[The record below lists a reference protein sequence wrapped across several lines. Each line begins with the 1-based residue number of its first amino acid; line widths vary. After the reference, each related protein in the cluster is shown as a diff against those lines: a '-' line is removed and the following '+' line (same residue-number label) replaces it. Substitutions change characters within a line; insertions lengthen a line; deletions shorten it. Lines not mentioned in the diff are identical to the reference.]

1 MPGSPQELQDFT
13 PVLKDVYLPIRKK
26 AFPLMTPLL
35 ANARRFGKKEVQYG
49 GNDLFFTVKLGR
61 RGGFVASARG
71 FLPDGKIAVEKK
83 GRLSIAR
90 TYATVSIDGLA
101 IKATQG
107 SKSSYIPA
115 AKKVVEDVMEEW
127 QLEQNRILY
136 SDSLAIRAI
145 IDTVTD
151 TTHVICSSPYGITS
165 SGPGNLH
172 LVVDDVIAVLITT
185 GATLRGKTTISA
197 ISLSGD
203 NATLTYSAAVAGQV
217 ATDIIVSCVTAAT
230 DTNDTSFGAEPHG
243 IKSILDVEAA
253 FGTFEGIKDD
263 RWVAQ
268 KLTSSTVDETIVMR
282 LLNTIR
288 NRAGVDWR
296 TDPKQLL
303 LMTTTGI
310 WQAYGESLLGL
321 RRFDAPTM
329 QLKGGFTGVAVG
341 GAALVDD
348 PWAPRGRINA
358 IHGPST
364 VFIDLM
370 DFGEISFQDAPRWR
384 QSNTRDAWEANFASY
399 WNFGAY
405 LRNAHG
411 VISGITDTVNY
422 SPVS

>member
-1 MPGSPQELQDFT
+1 MPGAPHELQDFT
-13 PVLKDVYLPIRKK
+13 PVLKDVYLPVRKK

-35 ANARRFGKKEVQYG
+35 ANSRRFGRKEVQYG
-49 GNDLFFTVKLGR
+49 GNDLFFQVKLDR

-71 FLPDGKIAVEKK
+71 FLPDSKIALEKR

-90 TYATVSIDGLA
+90 TYATVSVDGLA

-107 SKSSYIPA
+107 NKSSYIPA
-115 AKKVVEDVMEEW
+115 AKKVVEDVMDEW
-127 QLEQNRILY
+127 QLEQQRILY
-136 SDSLAIRAI
+136 SDSLAIRAVV
-145 IDTVTD
+145 DTATD
-151 TTHVICSSPYGITS
+151 TTHSIVSAPYGITGA
-165 SGPGNLH
+165 GPGNLH
-172 LVVDDVIAVLITT
+172 LVVGDTIAILTAN
-185 GATLRGKTTISA
+185 GATLRGKGTITNIVLSGDDATLTHSA
-197 ISLSGD
+197 IS
-203 NATLTYSAAVAGQV
+203 NTA
-217 ATDIIVSCVTAAT
+217 ATDIVVSCVTAAT

-243 IKSILDVEAA
+243 IKSILDVEDA
-253 FGTFEGIKDD
+253 FGTFEGIQDT

-296 TDPKQLL
+296 TDPKEMLL
-303 LMTTTGI
+303 ITTTGI

-329 QLKGGFTGVAVG
+329 QLKGGFTGVAVA

-405 LRNAHG
+405 LRSSHG

-422 SPVS
+422 SPVF

>member
-1 MPGSPQELQDFT
+1 MPGAPHELQDFT
-13 PVLKDVYLPIRKK
+13 PVLKDVYLPVRKK

-35 ANARRFGKKEVQYG
+35 ANSRRFGKKEVQYG
-49 GNDLFFTVKLGR
+49 GNDLFFQVKLGR

-71 FLPDGKIAVEKK
+71 FLPDSKIAIEKR

-90 TYATVSIDGLA
+90 TYATVSVDGLA
-101 IKATQG
+101 IKATAG
-107 SKSSYIPA
+107 NKSSYIPA

-151 TTHVICSSPYGITS
+151 TTHVICSAPYGIIGA
-165 SGPGNLH
+165 GPGNLH
-172 LVVDDVIAVLITT
+172 LVVGDQIAVLTLT
-185 GATLRGKTTISA
+185 GATLRGKTNITNIV
-197 ISLSGD
+197 LSGD
-203 NATLTYSAAVAGQV
+203 NATLTYGAAVSSQAP
-217 ATDIIVSCVTAAT
+217 TDIIVSCVTAAT
-230 DTNDTSFGAEPHG
+230 DANDTSFGAEPHG

-253 FGTFEGIKDD
+253 FGTFEGIQDD

-268 KLTSSTVDETIVMR
+268 KLTSTTIDEKILMR

-296 TDPKQLL
+296 TDPKEMLL
-303 LMTTTGI
+303 ITTTGI
-310 WQAYGESLLGL
+310 WQAYGDSLLGI
-321 RRFDAPTM
+321 RRFDAPIMT
-329 QLKGGFTGVAVG
+329 LKGGFTAVQVA

-348 PWAPRGRINA
+348 PWAPRGRVNA

-405 LRNAHG
+405 LRSSHG
-411 VISGITDTVNY
+411 VISGITDTVNF
-422 SPVS
+422 SPVF

>member
-1 MPGSPQELQDFT
+1 MPGSPHELQDFT
-13 PVLKDVYLPIRKK
+13 PILKDVYLPVRKK

-49 GNDLFFTVKLGR
+49 GNDLFFQVKLGR
-61 RGGFVASARG
+61 RGGFIASARG
-71 FLPDGKIAVEKK
+71 FLPDSKIAVEKR

-90 TYATVSIDGLA
+90 TYATVSLDGLA
-101 IKATQG
+101 IKATAG

-115 AKKVVEDVMEEW
+115 AKKVVEDVMDEW

-136 SDSLAIRAI
+136 SDSLAIRAVIGTATDSTHI
-145 IDTVTD
+145 IVAD
-151 TTHVICSSPYGITS
+151 PYGITGA
-165 SGPGNLH
+165 GPGNLH
-172 LVVDDVIAVLITT
+172 LVVGDTIAVLNAA
-185 GATLRGKTTISA
+185 GSTLRGKANITVIV
-197 ISLSGD
+197 LSGD
-203 NATLTYSAAVAGQV
+203 NATLTLSAAISGMA
-217 ATDIIVSCVTAAT
+217 ATDIVVSSVTAST

-253 FGTFEGIKDD
+253 FGTFEGIQDD

-268 KLTSSTVDETIVMR
+268 KLTSTTVDETIIMR

-296 TDPKQLL
+296 TDPKELL

-329 QLKGGFTGVAVG
+329 QLKGGFTGVMVA

-370 DFGEISFQDAPRWR
+370 DFGEISFQDSPRWR
-384 QSNTRDAWEANFASY
+384 QSTTRDAWEANFASY

-405 LRNAHG
+405 LRSSHG

-422 SPVS
+422 SPVF